1 MGCNVEIKARV
12 RDLEAMRRWVEDI
25 SAEGQIA
32 LDQEDT
38 FFRCPNGRLKLRV
51 QTGSQDELIFYQ
63 REDSREPS
71 ESSYNI
77 TPTEYPSS
85 LRELLAS
92 ALGIIGVV
100 KKRRLIYLV
109 DQVRI
114 HLDIVEGLGE
124 FVELEVVLGAD
135 QSVQEGKTIAER
147 LMASLGISSDDLVE
161 GAYLDLFQDAN
172 SYREENGL

>member
-1 MGCNVEIKARV
+1 M
-12 RDLEAMRRWVEDI
+12 
-25 SAEGQIA
+25 
-32 LDQEDT
+32 
-38 FFRCPNGRLKLRV
+38 
-51 QTGSQDELIFYQ
+51 
-63 REDSREPS
+63 
-71 ESSYNI
+71 
-77 TPTEYPSS
+77 
-85 LRELLAS
+85 
-92 ALGIIGVV
+92 
-100 KKRRLIYLV
+100 
-109 DQVRI
+109 RI